1 MKQMID
7 DGYLKQI
14 LLSCDLCLK
23 NLMHAYG
30 GWGYDHVLK
39 NIVPMM
45 EDEGITKEQ
54 IDTLLIEN
62 PADWLFG
69 K

>member
-1 MKQMID
+1 MID

-23 NLMHAYG
+23 NLMHKYG
-30 GWGYDHVLK
+30 GWGYDHVLT

-45 EDEGITKEQ
+45 QDEGITDEQ
-54 IDTLLIEN
+54 INIMLKEN
-62 PADWLFG
+62 PANWLIG
-69 K
+69 KE